1 MTSQTFKLRPFIFFV
16 GFVFLLTIT
25 FAHAQPLFMHSERN
39 RDAFARP
46 APALSPDE
54 LRIFS
59 FGNRLFNTNWT
70 VAPAS
75 AVGFDGLGPTFNRV
89 SCSGCH
95 TRDGRGRPPIDG
107 EIAFN
112 SQLLRISIPG
122 TDAHGG
128 PRPVPGYGTQI
139 NDRAIPGVFP
149 EAKLTLRW
157 QEIAGKYHDG
167 TAFSLRKPMI
177 EISEPAFGE
186 LPKRLLTS
194 LRSAP
199 AVFGTGLFD
208 ALTDATLLALSDPND
223 ANKDGISGR
232 ANQVYSLEHKALKLG
247 RFGWKAGV
255 TSLLEQNSD
264 AAIGDIGLSSRL
276 NPAQNCPDAQH
287 KCQAAVTGG
296 SPELSDV
303 FLDKLTQYVQMLGVP
318 QPAELTPLRARGQK
332 LFDEFGCVGC
342 HLSTLK
348 TGAHELSF
356 LSEQSFSAYTD
367 LLLHDMG
374 PGLADGRPEFSA
386 SVSEWRTAPLW
397 GLGLIETVNGHL
409 LLLHDGRAR
418 GVAEAILWHDG
429 EAGPAKERFR
439 MSNEKDRA
447 ALEAFLL
454 GL

>member
-1 MTSQTFKLRPFIFFV
+1 MR
-16 GFVFLLTIT
+16 
-25 FAHAQPLFMHSERN
+25 FAHFAGLICLFFNAITAAQPAAFMHSERN

-46 APALSPDE
+46 APALSPAE

-75 AVGFDGLGPTFNRV
+75 VVGFDGLGPTFNRV

-107 EIAFN
+107 ETVFN
-112 SQLLRISIPG
+112 SQLLRISMAG
-122 TDAHGG
+122 TGENGG
-128 PRPVPGYGTQI
+128 PKAVPGYGTQI
-139 NDRAIPGVFP
+139 NDRAIPGVVP
-149 EAKLTLRW
+149 EAKLLLSW
-157 QEIAGKYHDG
+157 QESAGSYKDG
-167 TAFSLRKPMI
+167 SSFSLRKPII
-177 EISEPAFGE
+177 ELSDAAYGA
-186 LPKRLLTS
+186 LPEKLLTS

-208 ALTDATLLALSDPND
+208 ALTDATLLALSDPDDRNQ
-223 ANKDGISGR
+223 DGISGR
-232 ANQVYSLEHKALKLG
+232 ANQVYSLEHKTMKIG

-255 TSLLEQNSD
+255 PSLLEQNSD
-264 AAIGDIGLSSRL
+264 AALGDMGISSRL
-276 NPAQNCPDAQH
+276 NPNENCPSGQSS
-287 KCQAAVTGG
+287 CQSAPHGG
-296 SPELSDV
+296 KPELSDV
-303 FLDKLTQYVQMLGVP
+303 FLSKLTLYLQMLGVP
-318 QPAELTPLRARGQK
+318 QAAALTPEGERGAA
-332 LFDEFGCVGC
+332 LFSEFGCDGC
-342 HLSTLK
+342 HLSALK
-348 TGAHELSF
+348 TGKHALSF
-356 LSEQSFSAYTD
+356 LSEQEFSAYTD

-374 PGLADGRPEFSA
+374 PGLADNRPEFSA
-386 SVSEWRTAPLW
+386 SGSEWRTAPLW

-429 EAGPAKERFR
+429 EAKAARDQFHDADAKNRR
-439 MSNEKDRA
+439 